1 MFVRRPAVADMFY
14 PGNPDQLSEYLR
26 SVIHNS
32 TEKINPKA
40 IIVPHAGY
48 VYSGHVAAKAYSVI
62 EPFDTYIVMGP
73 NHTGLGGEISVFDG
87 IYDMPFGKVY
97 PDQDL
102 IDKITE
108 NEYIG
113 IDYYAHLQ
121 EHSIE
126 VQLPFIDYITP
137 NEYKVVTI
145 VVGTQNVSK
154 LYSAAETIAKVISE
168 SDKRVLMVVSSDM
181 NHYENQEVT
190 LKKDAIVIETM
201 KKLDENELM
210 RVCQLNGISMCG
222 VAPSYIAVAA
232 SKMLGATKF
241 TVLDHKTSGDINR
254 DYSQVVGY
262 LAAAIE

>member
-26 SVIHNS
+26 SVVHNS

-102 IDKITE
+102 IEKITE

-113 IDYYAHLQ
+113 
-121 EHSIE
+121 
-126 VQLPFIDYITP
+126 
-137 NEYKVVTI
+137 
-145 VVGTQNVSK
+145 GTATFYRLHYSK
-154 LYSAAETIAKVISE
+154 
-168 SDKRVLMVVSSDM
+168 
-181 NHYENQEVT
+181 
-190 LKKDAIVIETM
+190 
-201 KKLDENELM
+201 
-210 RVCQLNGISMCG
+210 
-222 VAPSYIAVAA
+222 
-232 SKMLGATKF
+232 
-241 TVLDHKTSGDINR
+241 
-254 DYSQVVGY
+254 
-262 LAAAIE
+262 